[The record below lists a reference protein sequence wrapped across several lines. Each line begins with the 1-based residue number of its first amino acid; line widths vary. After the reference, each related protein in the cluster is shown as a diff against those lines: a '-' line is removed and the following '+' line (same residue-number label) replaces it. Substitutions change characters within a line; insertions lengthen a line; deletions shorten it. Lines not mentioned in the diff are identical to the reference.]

1 MKTNT
6 KTIIEVDSNDI
17 DLAVTAFLLE
27 KGILNKPDPNVQSWE
42 QKRVN
47 YESVAE
53 QEWNNDSNYSFTV
66 EPNKP
71 DEDDAEDIAEG
82 KLMWKLSV
90 ILDWMCLEGV
100 IEKGDYLISVYW

>member
-27 KGILNKPDPNVQSWE
+27 KGILNKPDPNLRSWE
-42 QKRVN
+42 QKNVN
-47 YESVAE
+47 YECVAE
-53 QEWNNDSNYSFTV
+53 QEWNNDSNYAFTI

-71 DEDDAEDIAEG
+71 EKYDADDIKNGD
-82 KLMWKLSV
+82 LMWKLST

-100 IEKGDYLISVYW
+100 IEKGEYLVSVSW